1 MILSISNI
9 AWIADNDEKVYG
21 FMKEHGFSGLEIA
34 PTRIFPEAPY
44 EDLAA
49 AGRWKEGLQARFG
62 FTVPSM
68 QSIWYGRK
76 EKLFGSVEE
85 REALLSYTK
94 KAVDFAQAIG
104 CGNLVFGCPVSRA
117 IPEGKDAGS
126 AISFF
131 RELGEYAYAKQ
142 TVIGMEANPKIY
154 NTNFI
159 NTTGE
164 AFDLIEAVDSKGF
177 LLNLDLGTM
186 IENGESADILKGRTD
201 LINHVHISEPG
212 LKPVRKRKI
221 HEQIAELLKAGE
233 YQKAVSI
240 EMGRQEDID
249 LLSRTMEYVRN
260 VFDREV

>member
-9 AWIADNDEKVYG
+9 AWTAENDEKVYG
-21 FMKEHGFSGLEIA
+21 FMKDHGFSGLEIA

-49 AGRWKEGLQARFG
+49 SERWKEGLQASYG

-76 EKLFGSVEE
+76 EKLFGTVEE

-94 KAVDFAQAIG
+94 KAVDFAQTIG

-126 AISFF
+126 AIGFF
-131 RELGEYAYAKQ
+131 RELGEYAYAHQ
-142 TVIGMEANPKIY
+142 TVIGIEPNPKIY

-159 NTTGE
+159 NTTEE
-164 AFDLIEAVDSKGF
+164 AFDLIKAVDSQGF
-177 LLNLDLGTM
+177 LLNLDMGTM

-201 LINHVHISEPG
+201 LINHVHVSEPG
-212 LKPVRKRKI
+212 LKPIRKRKI
-221 HEQIAELLKAGE
+221 HEQIAGLLKAEG

-249 LLSRTMEYVRN
+249 LLFRTMEYVRN

>member
-9 AWIADNDEKVYG
+9 AWTADNDEKVYG
-21 FMKEHGFSGLEIA
+21 FMKEHGFPGLEIA
-34 PTRIFPEAPY
+34 PTRIFAETPY
-44 EDLAA
+44 EDLSAA
-49 AGRWKEGLQARFG
+49 ERWKEDLQARYG
-62 FTVPSM
+62 FTVSSM

-76 EKLFGSVEE
+76 ERLFGTEKE

-94 KAVDFAQAIG
+94 KAVDFAQTIG

-117 IPEGKDAGS
+117 VPEGKDAGS

-131 RELGEYAYAKQ
+131 RELGEYADAHQ
-142 TVIGMEANPKIY
+142 TVIGMEPNPKIY

-159 NTTGE
+159 NTTEE
-164 AFDLIEAVDSKGF
+164 AFDLIRAVDSKGF
-177 LLNLDLGTM
+177 LLNLDMGTM
-186 IENGESADILKGRTD
+186 IENGESADILRGRID

-212 LKPVRKRKI
+212 LKPVRKRKM
-221 HEQIAELLKAGE
+221 HEQIAGLLKAEG

-240 EMGRQEDID
+240 EMGRQEDTD
-249 LLSRTMEYVRN
+249 LLFRTMEYVQN